1 MIVKNVLK
9 DELLTIAEVNALL
22 KEIRERRSGEAEE
35 LGYELRRAMRHA
47 ELFSHSTPEESRQ
60 LVEALLALEK
70 VTPEIAVKIADLR
83 PMTRDELRAIYA
95 KEKFSLT
102 EEELDAILDIV
113 RRG

>member
-9 DELLTIAEVNALL
+9 EELLTIAEVNALL
-22 KEIRERRSGEAEE
+22 NEIRERRAGEPEE

-47 ELFSHSTPEESRQ
+47 ELFSHGTPEESRR

-83 PMTRDELRAIYA
+83 PGTRDELRAIYA

-102 EEELDAILDIV
+102 EEELDAILDMV